1 MLERLIEVS
10 NDLHAAHGALRDGY
24 DSTSLYNLRVA
35 SRRIRSIL
43 RHDDAEEA
51 RSFRKAWG
59 SFVAVTGKARD
70 WDVFLA
76 CAEEILDATSFDRFR
91 EINQAEI
98 EASRQAVID
107 MLGSMAW
114 QRHLA
119 AWDTFLQNTDDRR
132 IDSAGAAAALA
143 AALEQANR
151 RLRRAMAKD
160 TDRRWHK
167 FRIAVKEVRYVS
179 EANPGLAGHEDI
191 TTACKALQT
200 LLGDWHDTVVQREM
214 LAKLPADPVHSKL
227 ETLILRRKHHFL
239 TGILD
244 WLAGQSLFSTR

>member
-10 NDLHAAHGALRDGY
+10 NDLHAAREALREDY
-24 DSTSLYNLRVA
+24 DETRLYNLRVA

-43 RHDDAEEA
+43 KHDDAEQA

-59 SFVAVTGKARD
+59 SFVAVTGNARD
-70 WDVFLA
+70 WDVFLT
-76 CAEEILDATSFDRFR
+76 CAEEILDAPSFARFR
-91 EINQAEI
+91 EVNQSEI

-107 MLGSMAW
+107 MLGSLAW
-114 QRHLA
+114 QKHLN
-119 AWDTFLQNTDDRR
+119 AWEAFLQNADDRR
-132 IDSAGAAAALA
+132 ADSGGGAALSL
-143 AALEQANR
+143 ALEQANR
-151 RLRRAMAKD
+151 RLRKAMAKD

-167 FRIAVKEVRYVS
+167 FRIAVKEVRYVA
-179 EANPGLAGHEDI
+179 EANPDLPEHAVI
-191 TTACKALQT
+191 TSACKELQT

-214 LAKLPADPVHSKL
+214 LARLPPDPVHSEL

-244 WLAGQSLFSTR
+244 WLSGQSLFSAR